1 MQTLRKVLSLVIVV
15 AAVAA
20 LSGCF
25 LQSVPRAAFT
35 ATPEFDYPPLDVT
48 FNASASSSPNGPI
61 VNYDWDFGD
70 GATAGGV
77 IVTHTYTEKG
87 VYAVT
92 LEVRDSAGE
101 TGVRTKSVEALN
113 RAPIASFVED
123 ASEVTADVVLE
134 FDASASY
141 DPDGRIVEYDWDFGD
156 GWTDSGVLVEHSY
169 PREESIYTVTLSVF
183 DDDDGS
189 DTYSKKI
196 EIGCCGG
203 Y

>member
-1 MQTLRKVLSLVIVV
+1 MQRLGKVLSLAIVAV
-15 AAVAA
+15 AVAA
-20 LSGCF
+20 LTGCF
-25 LQSVPRAAFT
+25 LQSAPRAQFT
-35 ATPEFDYPPLDVT
+35 TTPAYDYPPLEVT

-70 GATAGGV
+70 GATAGGM

-87 VYAVT
+87 DYDVT
-92 LEVRDSAGE
+92 LVVRDSAGE
-101 TGVRTKSVEALN
+101 TDVRTKPVKALN
-113 RAPIASFVED
+113 RAPIAFFVED

-141 DPDGRIVEYDWDFGD
+141 DPDGRIVEYNWDFGD

-169 PREESIYTVTLSVF
+169 PREKFIYTVTLSVF